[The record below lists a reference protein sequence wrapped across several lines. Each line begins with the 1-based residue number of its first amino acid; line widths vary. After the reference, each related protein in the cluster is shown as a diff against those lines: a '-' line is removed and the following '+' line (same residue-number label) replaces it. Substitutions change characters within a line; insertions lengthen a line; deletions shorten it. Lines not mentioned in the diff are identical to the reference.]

1 MRDIAPAIISIADA
15 SLGGLQGRSALL
27 IGPKEQRTL
36 YAQLLQ
42 REMMKDIYEEDTPE
56 RVVYLLPYVQLLI
69 NVPVYDTIRN
79 PKPEISHMLTAA
91 QIARGCTGRTRPL
104 VIFDLAQHT
113 SVEELAGLLPPICL
127 YTPEDIRNM
136 LHKKSEAK
144 AS

>member
-15 SLGGLQGRSALL
+15 SLGGLRGRSALL
-27 IGPKEQRTL
+27 IGPKEQRAL
-36 YAQLLQ
+36 YAQLLR
-42 REMMKDIYEEDTPE
+42 REMMKYIYEEDTPE

-69 NVPVYDTIRN
+69 NVPGHDVIHN
-79 PKPEISHMLTAA
+79 PKPEVSHVLSAA

-127 YTPEDIRNM
+127 YTPEDLRNI
-136 LHKKSEAK
+136 LHKSEAK